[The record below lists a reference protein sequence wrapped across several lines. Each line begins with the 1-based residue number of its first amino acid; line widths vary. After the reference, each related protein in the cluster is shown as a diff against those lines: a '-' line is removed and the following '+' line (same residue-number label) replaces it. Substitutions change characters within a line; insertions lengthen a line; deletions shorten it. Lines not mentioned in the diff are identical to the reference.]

1 MLVFFVVSLRFEDVA
16 LVRIGNEN
24 GERNSV
30 DELFPNVV
38 YLNGTSGMVSKIE
51 DVNWVVVVSRE
62 TGFAPFY
69 LLNLLQSIQARQVV
83 VGRFGCL
90 PTAAVPEDVAFKRC
104 HRYPIAESGF
114 AMSADLLTHVKDVS
128 PRFEYS
134 VGLSLVGIDVAWID
148 HFAFRFLKPHH
159 RESGFL
165 ASYFPWSASDL
176 PPETAHASGITV
188 DVMLTPH
195 GEASVPLGSNFT
207 FLGNDIHSSD
217 VIRVQCDDDIVR
229 PPRIYSRQPVF
240 RVPCFSGCASS

>member
-1 MLVFFVVSLRFEDVA
+1 MISSENLAANKCLQRQIMLVFFVVSLRFEDVA

-90 PTAAVPEDVAFKRC
+90 PTAAVPEDV
-104 HRYPIAESGF
+104 G
-114 AMSADLLTHVKDVS
+114 D
-128 PRFEYS
+128 
-134 VGLSLVGIDVAWID
+134 
-148 HFAFRFLKPHH
+148 
-159 RESGFL
+159 
-165 ASYFPWSASDL
+165 
-176 PPETAHASGITV
+176 
-188 DVMLTPH
+188 
-195 GEASVPLGSNFT
+195 
-207 FLGNDIHSSD
+207 HSSGLALRGDLRHELSGSRD
-217 VIRVQCDDDIVR
+217 VGVELDIRMLLEERVLQLADERVLHRRVDR
-229 PPRIYSRQPVF
+229 QLFRRHSRAGDEQH
-240 RVPCFSGCASS
+240 RNQHQ

>member
-1 MLVFFVVSLRFEDVA
+1 MIVLLVTLRFEDVA

-24 GERNSV
+24 GEKNSV

-38 YLNGTSGMVSKIE
+38 YSNGTNCLVSTIE

-69 LLNLLQSIQARQVV
+69 LLSLLQSIQAHRTV

-90 PTAAVPEDVAFKRC
+90 PTSAVPENVAFKRC

-114 AMSADLLTHVKDVS
+114 AISVDLLKHVKDIS

-134 VGLSLVGIDVAWID
+134 VGLSLVGINVAWID

-176 PPETAHASGITV
+176 PPESAHASGITV

-207 FLGNDIHSSD
+207 FLGNEIRASD

-240 RVPCFSGCASS
+240 RVPCFSGYASS